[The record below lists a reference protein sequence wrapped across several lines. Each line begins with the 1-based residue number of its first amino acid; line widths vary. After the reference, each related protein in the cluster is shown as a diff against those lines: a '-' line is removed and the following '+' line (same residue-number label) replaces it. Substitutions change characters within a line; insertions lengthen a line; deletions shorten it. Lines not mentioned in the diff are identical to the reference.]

1 MFARMIYQNH
11 APYAIINLDGFVQ
24 RVDIALEK
32 PTEHWRIAGA
42 HTYNNFGNITR
53 RWTLQEI
60 LENPQS
66 IPWKHQNGKQKTHL
80 LDYDHGTTRQWNN
93 PTHYVK

>member
-32 PTEHWRIAGA
+32 PTEHWRIIGA

-53 RWTLQEI
+53 IYSLQEI
-60 LENPQS
+60 LDNPAK
-66 IPWKHQNGKQKTHL
+66 IPWRHKNGKQKTRL
-80 LDYDHGTTRQWNN
+80 LDNDYGTIRIWQS

>member
-1 MFARMIYQNH
+1 MFARMIYQSH
-11 APYAIINLDGFVQ
+11 APYAIINLDGLVQ

-32 PTEHWRIAGA
+32 PTEQWRIIGA

-53 RWTLQEI
+53 IYSLQEI
-60 LENPQS
+60 LDNPAK

-80 LDYDHGTTRQWNN
+80 LDYDYDTTKQWNN

>member
-1 MFARMIYQNH
+1 MFARMIYQNGTR
-11 APYAIINLDGFVQ
+11 YAIVNLDGQVQ
-24 RVDIALEK
+24 RLDIALEK
-32 PTEHWRIAGA
+32 PTEHWRIIGA

-53 RWTLQEI
+53 IYSLQEI
-60 LENPQS
+60 LENPQA
-66 IPWKHQNGKQKTHL
+66 IPWKHKNGKQKTRL